1 MKKQCPYF
9 CTRFQYK
16 GKLTKNNN
24 WLNNL
29 NVHFA
34 FILEKHYGNLKLSD
48 HQPQSIFFFTF
59 HHKSVLYSLG
69 MKL

>member
-1 MKKQCPYF
+1 MNNFIKHEKAVPLFLYEVSIQRK
-9 CTRFQYK
+9 TN
-16 GKLTKNNN
+16 KNNN

-48 HQPQSIFFFTF
+48 HQPQSIFFYF
-59 HHKSVLYSLG
+59 SS
-69 MKL
+69 